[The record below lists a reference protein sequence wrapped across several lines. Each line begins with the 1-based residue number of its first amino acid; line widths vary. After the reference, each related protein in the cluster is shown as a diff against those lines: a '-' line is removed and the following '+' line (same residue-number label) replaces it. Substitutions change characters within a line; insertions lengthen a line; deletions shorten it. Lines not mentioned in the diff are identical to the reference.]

1 MRNYEIRARRDRD
14 KHGGGLIEFTRKG
27 HIYRSYIFSIHRP
40 PTDYSNLFA
49 WKVFKPDKIYEIYE
63 IYIFFYLDFLSRTF
77 VNHRTAGE
85 RGGHFFN
92 SSLPNPLT
100 SQTLRH

>member
-27 HIYRSYIFSIHRP
+27 HIHRSYIFSIHRP
-40 PTDYSNLFA
+40 PTDYSNLLA